1 MPRNWV
7 EHCYEPAGSIL
18 WLDCPSA
25 EERRRL
31 STRIQS
37 YARRAGG
44 LVTSLSVT
52 GLDAW
57 HRVHFLLSVT
67 VVTPLVKKKTGPKGP
82 WKNR

>member
-7 EHCYEPAGSIL
+7 EHCYEPAGSTL

-52 GLDAW
+52 GLDAE
-57 HRVHFLLSVT
+57 HRVHFMLGVT
-67 VVTPLVKKKTGPKGP
+67 VVTPLVKQKTGPKGP